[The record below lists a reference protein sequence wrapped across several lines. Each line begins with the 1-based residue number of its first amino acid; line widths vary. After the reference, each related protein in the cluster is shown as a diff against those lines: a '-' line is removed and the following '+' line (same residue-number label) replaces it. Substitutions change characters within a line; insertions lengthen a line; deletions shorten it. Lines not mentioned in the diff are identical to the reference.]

1 MKGYAGRFVL
11 IHREVSRK
19 SMLGIALALLSAAVS
34 GLSVVLVG
42 KHNKKS
48 NVLNISIVITAVGLI
63 VLLPLAVIAN
73 EFSMVNLIGFALF
86 ALGGLLSPALVRL
99 LYYGGLKK
107 LGTAVNSSIFA
118 VYPIYSLLLA
128 VLLLGETPTLAN
140 WIGVFVVVI
149 GVILVEMT
157 SCDPNGGKIRSLRN
171 LIFPIL
177 GGLAF
182 GVSVILRKYALN
194 LCNTPVFGVAVAY
207 AFSLIPFAVILLYQK
222 PNREWRSLKQDLRLF
237 WIAGVGQAI
246 AWVLSFYAL
255 SIESAAL
262 VATILSIEPIFV
274 VLLAWLYLGSSER
287 LCVKLIASILVTVL
301 GTILVIL

>member
-1 MKGYAGRFVL
+1 
-11 IHREVSRK
+11 
-19 SMLGIALALLSAAVS
+19 MLGIALALLSAAIS
-34 GLSVVLVG
+34 GFSVVIVG

-48 NVLNISIVITAVGLI
+48 NVLNISIVITAVGLV

-73 EFSMVNLIGFALF
+73 EFSMVNLTGVALF

-118 VYPIYSLLLA
+118 IYPIYSLLLA

-140 WIGVFVVVI
+140 WIGVFLVVI

-157 SCDPNGGKIRSLRN
+157 SCDPNGGNIRSLRSMV
-171 LIFPIL
+171 FPIL

-194 LCNTPVFGVAVAY
+194 LCNTPMLGVTIAY
-207 AFSLIPFAVILLYQK
+207 AFSLLPFAVILLFQK
-222 PNREWRSLKQDLRLF
+222 SNGGKLSLKQDLKLF

-274 VLLAWLYLGSSER
+274 VLMASLYLGNSER
-287 LCVKLIASILVTVL
+287 LCAKLVASIAVTVL
-301 GTILVIL
+301 GTILVII

>member
-1 MKGYAGRFVL
+1 
-11 IHREVSRK
+11 
-19 SMLGIALALLSAAVS
+19 MLGIALALLSAAVS

-48 NVLNISIVITAVGLI
+48 NLLNISIVITAVGLI

-128 VLLLGETPTLAN
+128 VLLLGETPALAN

-194 LCNTPVFGVAVAY
+194 LCNTPVFGVTVAY
-207 AFSLIPFAVILLYQK
+207 TFSLIPFAVILLYQK
-222 PNREWRSLKQDLRLF
+222 PNREGRSLKQDLRLF

-274 VLLAWLYLGSSER
+274 VLMAWLYLGSSER
-287 LCVKLIASILVTVL
+287 LCVKLIESILVTVL

>member
-1 MKGYAGRFVL
+1 
-11 IHREVSRK
+11 
-19 SMLGIALALLSAAVS
+19 MLGIALALLSAAIS
-34 GLSVVLVG
+34 GFSVVIVG

-48 NVLNISIVITAVGLI
+48 NVLNISIVITAVGLV

-73 EFSMVNLIGFALF
+73 EFSMVNLTGFALF

-99 LYYGGLKK
+99 LYYGGLKT

-118 VYPIYSLLLA
+118 IYPIYSLLLA
-128 VLLLGETPTLAN
+128 VLLLGETPALAN
-140 WIGVFVVVI
+140 WIGVFLVVI

-194 LCNTPVFGVAVAY
+194 LCNTPVFGVTVAY
-207 AFSLIPFAVILLYQK
+207 TFSLIPFAVILLYQK
-222 PNREWRSLKQDLRLF
+222 PNREGRSLKQDLRLF